1 MRNDVQ
7 RQYCWCCSSSQ
18 SAAPRDVCTTDSR
31 VKVKMLAYD
40 TASES
45 DFDQGH
51 CSYHPPGLRDLR
63 SKIHIQI
70 LTQNTTEVAKF
81 EWLVSSFALT

>member
-1 MRNDVQ
+1 MM
-7 RQYCWCCSSSQ
+7 CSGSIVGVVAAVSQ
-18 SAAPRDVCTTDSR
+18 QPPEMYATTDSR

-70 LTQNTTEVAKF
+70 PTQNTTEVAKF